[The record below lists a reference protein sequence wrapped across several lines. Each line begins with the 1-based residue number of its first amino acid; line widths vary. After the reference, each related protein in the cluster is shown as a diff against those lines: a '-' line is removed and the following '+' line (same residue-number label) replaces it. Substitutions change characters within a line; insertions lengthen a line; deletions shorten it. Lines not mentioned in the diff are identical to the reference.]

1 MAIDLAK
8 MTMNFDRRYALYIQK
23 LYHRPHFTV
32 GLCWNKSLH
41 LQPLQLRYCENSGNT
56 AGACVMRRDYS
67 IMYMQS
73 FHSINGLMAVGRG
86 GNLLCGLSSY
96 LGPTVQNTLIKG
108 HWDSVLLNFEIFIL
122 IITLL

>member
-56 AGACVMRRDYS
+56 AGACVMRRDYPVHAVVS
-67 IMYMQS
+67 LNEW
-73 FHSINGLMAVGRG
+73 FNGSWTRG
-86 GNLLCGLSSY
+86 KL
-96 LGPTVQNTLIKG
+96 TL
-108 HWDSVLLNFEIFIL
+108 W
-122 IITLL
+122 TLLVSRPYCTEYAD